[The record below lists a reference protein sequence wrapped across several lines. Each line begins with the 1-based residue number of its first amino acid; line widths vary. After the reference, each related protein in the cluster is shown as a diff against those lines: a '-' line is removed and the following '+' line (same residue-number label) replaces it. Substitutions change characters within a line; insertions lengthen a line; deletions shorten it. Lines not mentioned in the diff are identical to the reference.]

1 MFRNPKQ
8 EQRDKEVKQN
18 LAALLRKKKL
28 IALRRR
34 DGQIAFVPSDRATAK
49 QLANALDPETVIRR
63 EGLFDP
69 SRN

>member
-8 EQRDKEVKQN
+8 EQRDKAIKQD

-34 DGQIAFVPSDRATAK
+34 DGQIAFVPKERATQQ
-49 QLANALDPETVIRR
+49 QLADALDPETVIRR

>member
-8 EQRDKEVKQN
+8 EQRDRQIAQDV
-18 LAALLRKKKL
+18 ASLLRKKKL

-34 DGQIAFVPSDRATAK
+34 DGQIVYVPRERATAK
-49 QLANALDPETVIRR
+49 QLSDALDPETVIRR
-63 EGLFDP
+63 EGLSDP

>member
-8 EQRDKEVKQN
+8 EQRDRQIKQD

-28 IALRRR
+28 IAVRRP
-34 DGQIAFVPSDRATAK
+34 DGQIAFLPRERATPE
-49 QLANALDPETVIRR
+49 QLADALDPETVIRR